1 MRWQTGLIYY
11 IILSYDTEYTEKRAE
26 IMKKTGR
33 KIIIL
38 ITAVAVVYVGV
49 ALFFQNRFCFGT
61 SIGGI
66 AVGGRNAAGVER
78 LIREKVENYS
88 LALYGR
94 DNVSNQIEGKDISL
108 EPIFQGEVE
117 QLIQEQKGYRWILIL
132 IKGEELHLSQKVA
145 YDEDALSD
153 LINEMPFVTD
163 RRQRAPINATY
174 SSYSEKDGYT
184 LVPADYGNKIDVDA
198 LNREVKV
205 AIEQLETEIDLSE
218 RGCYVAP
225 EVGDDDAGL
234 LTLLE
239 DLNRYV
245 GTVITY
251 ELGDEAEVLD
261 AQTISTWLGDENGV
275 IAVDEEAVLT
285 YVKDLAR
292 KYNTAY
298 RPKELETS
306 YGETVTITNGFYGW
320 RIDNAL
326 EVEQILVDLQE
337 GKHVTREPVYAQTAN
352 SRGEHDYGDSYVEIN
367 LTAQHLFLYK
377 DGELIIETD
386 FVSGNVANGNATP
399 TGAFGITYKTR
410 DAVLRGDDYATP
422 VTYWMPYAGDVGMH
436 DATWRRNFGGN
447 IYKTNGSHGCV
458 NLPVSAAKEI
468 YEVVEKGYPVL
479 VYTLPGTESVDA
491 MQQDAAHVVTLI
503 DTIGPVTLESE
514 TIIVA
519 ARNLYNALPSTAKG
533 FVTNIDTLIAAEATL
548 EQLKA
553 AQPVVQ

>member
-1 MRWQTGLIYY
+1 
-11 IILSYDTEYTEKRAE
+11 
-26 IMKKTGR
+26 MKNTGR
-33 KIIIL
+33 KIVII
-38 ITAVAVVYVGV
+38 ITAVAVVYIGM

-61 SIGGI
+61 TIGGM
-66 AVGGRNAAGVER
+66 AVGGRNAAGVEKV
-78 LIREKVENYS
+78 ITEKIESYS
-88 LALYGR
+88 LTVYGR
-94 DNVSNQIEGKDISL
+94 EGVSNQIDGKDISL

-117 QLIQEQKGYRWILIL
+117 QLIQEQKGYMWIVALIR
-132 IKGEELHLSQKVA
+132 GEELDLSQQVT

-153 LINEMPFVTD
+153 LINGMSFVTD
-163 RRQRAPINATY
+163 KRQRAPINATY
-174 SSYSEKDGYT
+174 SSYNEKDGYT
-184 LVPADYGNKIDVDA
+184 LVPADYGNTIEADA
-198 LNREVKV
+198 LNREIKV
-205 AIEQLETEIDLSE
+205 AIEQLETEIDLSA
-218 RGCYVAP
+218 RGCYVEP
-225 EVGDDDAGL
+225 EIGDDDEGL
-234 LTLLE
+234 LTLIE

-245 GTVITY
+245 STEITY
-251 ELGDEAEVLD
+251 EFGDEAEVLD

-275 IAVDEEAVLT
+275 VAVDEEAVLT

-326 EVEQILVDLQE
+326 EVEQILADLQE
-337 GKHVTREPVYAQTAN
+337 GKHVTREPIYAQTAN

-377 DGELIIETD
+377 DGELVLETD
-386 FVSGNVANGNATP
+386 FVSGNVANGNGTP
-399 TGAFGITYKTR
+399 TGAFGITYKER
-410 DAVLRGDDYATP
+410 DAVLRGDDYETP

-436 DATWRRNFGGN
+436 DATWRRSFGSN

-458 NLPVSAAKEI
+458 NLPFSAAKEI

-479 VYTLPGTESVDA
+479 VYTLPGTESVDV
-491 MQQDAAHVVTLI
+491 MKQDAANVVALI
-503 DTIGPVTLESE
+503 ETIGPVTLESE
-514 TIIVA
+514 AVIVA

-533 FVTNIDTLIAAEATL
+533 FVTNIDTLVATEAALA
-548 EQLKA
+548 QLKA